1 MAAHVPFIRLGEAV
15 CVSARTLYAC
25 HPASVLVCTYTCA
38 LALNVCAAA
47 QHYHPPCISQSL
59 SAT

>member
-15 CVSARTLYAC
+15 CVSARTLYVC
-25 HPASVLVCTYTCA
+25 HSAGVQTCA
-38 LALNVCAAA
+38 LALNVYVAA